1 MPDYHPNIHH
11 RKSIRLKGYDYSKT
25 GWYFITICVQNRECL
40 FGEIRVG
47 AQDAH
52 VGAPQRG
59 RPDINTTPPQMILN
73 DTGEMIAKW
82 YYELENKYPGIRCRE
97 MVVMPNHFHCIIE
110 IMDDHQQD
118 AHVGAPLRG
127 RPVDTCT
134 IDVPQYGPD
143 NKKFGVPMGEMVD
156 WFKTMTT
163 NEYIRGVKNQ
173 GWKRFDSK
181 LWQRNCIGNIL
192 SGTTVPIPGLQP
204 IFYRIHPYGKMTN

>member
-11 RKSIRLKGYDYSKT
+11 RKSIRLKGYDYSKA
-25 GWYFITICVQNRECL
+25 GLYFITTCVQNRACL
-40 FGEIRVG
+40 FGEIRIG
-47 AQDAH
+47 
-52 VGAPQRG
+52 
-59 RPDINTTPPQMILN
+59 TPQMIL
-73 DTGEMIAKW
+73 TAAGEMIAKW

-173 GWKRFDSK
+173 GWKRFDGK
-181 LWQRNCIGNIL
+181 LWQRNYWEHIIRTKA
-192 SGTTVPIPGLQP
+192 S
-204 IFYRIHPYGKMTN
+204 

>member
-25 GWYFITICVQNRECL
+25 GWYFITTCVQNRACL

-47 AQDAH
+47 
-52 VGAPQRG
+52 
-59 RPDINTTPPQMILN
+59 TPHMILN
-73 DTGEMIAKW
+73 AAGEMIAKW

-110 IMDDHQQD
+110 IMDHHQQD

-127 RPVDTCT
+127 RPVDACT

-173 GWKRFDSK
+173 GWKRFDGK
-181 LWQRNCIGNIL
+181 LWQRNYWEHIIRDDGSYSRIAAYIL
-192 SGTTVPIPGLQP
+192 QNPSKWKDDQLNP
-204 IFYRIHPYGKMTN
+204 HN